1 MDGLKPALNRLALA
15 VGERIPSGLRKPLLS
30 LGPSFDLR
38 GERRRAQDPFRFDPP
53 EWRGS
58 GRCPYVLGIFKEFW
72 HMHWQYIAACRE
84 LDVSYKLLDISG
96 PDWLDIVDN
105 SGCDAFLAR
114 PSVQSSIWKQMY
126 DERLRILA
134 SCRDYLIFPEVESLW
149 LWESKR
155 RMHDWLA
162 AKDIPHPRTW
172 VFYSLQSALE
182 FAAECELPIVFKSD
196 MGSGA
201 SGVLIFRRRKPLTR
215 HIKRCFSKG
224 YGTYRRAR
232 NDREYGS
239 ILLQEFLPD
248 AQEWRTVRIG
258 DSFFGYQKGNI
269 AGFHSGSGVFL
280 YGRPPDKVLDLTKRV
295 TDEGQFRSLNVD
307 IFIARDGRLLVNELQ
322 ALFGQAGSRE
332 ICRVDGQPGRM
343 ICSGE
348 AGEWQFEPGTFCQNY
363 LCNLRVATL
372 LEMLGQRASDSSTQG
387 QRELL

>member
-30 LGPSFDLR
+30 LGPSFNLR

-201 SGVLIFRRRKPLTR
+201 SGVIIFRRRHLLKK
-215 HIKRCFSKG
+215 HIVRCFRKG
-224 YGTYRRAR
+224 FTTYRRPAM
-232 NDREYGS
+232 DREWGS
-239 ILLQEFLPD
+239 VLLQKYIASD
-248 AQEWRTVRIG
+248 VEWRVLRLG
-258 DSFFGYQKGNI
+258 NSYFAHQKLKRGE
-269 AGFHSGSGVFL
+269 FHSGSDQVAWVD
-280 YGRPPDKVLDLTKRV
+280 PPKQLLDLVRRI
-295 TDEGQFRSLNVD
+295 TDSAGFRSIDFD
-307 IFIARDGRLLVNELQ
+307 IFETGDGRYFVNEMQ
-322 ALFGQAGSRE
+322 ALFGSYLLSQM
-332 ICRVDGQPGRM
+332 RVGDRPGRYYWE
-343 ICSGE
+343 SG
-348 AGEWQFEPGTFCQNY
+348 AGTWVFEEGNFNQNGS
-363 LCNLRVATL
+363 CNLRVKAVLDL
-372 LEMLGQRASDSSTQG
+372 LEARSVSA
-387 QRELL
+387 E